1 MMKNL
6 SYSHR
11 K

>member
-1 MMKNL
+1 L

-11 K
+11 IFWL